1 MTTDIT
7 ELLDSWAHAERTGD
21 AAALGELL
29 TADFVGIGPVGFVLD
44 KPAWITRFD
53 HGLRYEQLEIDDVSV
68 RRHGD
73 AVLVVA
79 RQRAVGSH
87 SGTPMPPDTRVSF
100 TVVAEGEGL
109 MIAGMQYSFIGQPL
123 GASR

>member
-1 MTTDIT
+1 MTTDIAQ
-7 ELLDSWAHAERTGD
+7 LLDSWADAERTGD

-53 HGLRYEQLEIDDVSV
+53 HGLRYEQLELDDVSV

-87 SGTPMPPDTRVSF
+87 SGTPTPPETRVSF
-100 TVVAEGEGL
+100 TVVGEGEGL
-109 MIAGMQYSFIGQPL
+109 EIAGMQYSFIGPPL
-123 GASR
+123 